1 MAISTRAPEAAEIF
15 ARLPDRLPETAYNF
29 GHFRFEHLK
38 QDVERTLD
46 RSGIPPGD
54 LAPDFE
60 LPLVGGGTLRLSD
73 LRGKPALLHFGSFT

>member
-1 MAISTRAPEAAEIF
+1 MAIQIQAPQAADLFE
-15 ARLPDRLPETAYNF
+15 RLPDKLPEPAYNF
-29 GHFRFEHLK
+29 AHFRFEHLRE
-38 QDVERTLD
+38 DARRTLA
-46 RSGIPPGD
+46 RAGIRPGE